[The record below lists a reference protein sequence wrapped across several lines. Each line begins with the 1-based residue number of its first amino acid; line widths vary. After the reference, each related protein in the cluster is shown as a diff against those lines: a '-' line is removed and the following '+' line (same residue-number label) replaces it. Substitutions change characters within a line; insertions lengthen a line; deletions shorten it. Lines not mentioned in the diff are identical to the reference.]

1 MGEPRLGRFGFQ
13 LRLTLVLLVL
23 FLAAADLVN
32 LVLLGRA
39 REALEVSE
47 FERVRSRAREVA
59 RALGTAPAEG
69 AGLARVAR
77 DFDLRRL
84 ALFDPEG
91 KILAAWPDRNPF
103 WPELDGDARA
113 ALAAG
118 RVVSFRGSPRAED
131 GVVALVPVL
140 DSTGVWLRGVAA
152 EQAAPAL
159 GTLESQVRGLRVVQ
173 AVGIVLI
180 GALALVFA
188 RWVSRPYRSLVEA
201 AGDAGLTP
209 VSIDA
214 DGDPDALAQ
223 AFRRVAEKLR
233 EQEAAL
239 GAAGR
244 EGGGLGDLVR
254 FANGAGRGMT
264 TGVVVVDRRGK
275 LAALNPSAEALLG
288 VRGADVAGQP
298 LEAATREVE
307 GLRDLVAACL
317 ERGRSA
323 TREVLEVRRPDGR
336 GAHLG
341 VAVSPASAGPAGE
354 VAGALVLMTDLTEIR
369 RLQEQARTRDN
380 LAAVGQ
386 LAAGIAHE
394 FRNALGTIL
403 GWARMLEKK
412 DDPRVRGPAQ
422 EIVKEV
428 DAVRASLD
436 EFLLYARPQEPAR
449 LPVDLDDL
457 VRRCVASAPE
467 GLGVDA
473 DGEFGTV
480 VGDEALLRR
489 VFGNLLQNAAD
500 AGREAGRPVSVR
512 IVGRRS
518 GSGRH
523 VQIDV
528 EDDGPGIPPE
538 RRRDIFVPFFTTRA
552 KGTGL
557 GLALVQRTLVD
568 LGGSV
573 EVGEGPRG
581 GASFR
586 IRLPLHDAD
595 PPV

>member
-59 RALGTAPAEG
+59 RALGTAPPEG
-69 AGLARVAR
+69 ASLARVAR
-77 DFDLRRL
+77 DYDLRRL
-84 ALFDPEG
+84 ALFDPAG
-91 KILAAWPDRNPF
+91 KLLAAWPERVPF
-103 WPELDGDARA
+103 WPELDGDSRA

-118 RVVSFRGSPRAED
+118 RVVSFRDDGD

-140 DSTGVWLRGVAA
+140 DSGGVWRRGVAA
-152 EQAAPAL
+152 EQDAPAL
-159 GTLESQVRGLRVVQ
+159 VTLEARVRWLRAVQV
-173 AVGIVLI
+173 VGIVVI
-180 GALALVFA
+180 GGLALVFA
-188 RWVSRPYRSLVEA
+188 RWVSRPYRSLVAA
-201 AGDAGLTP
+201 AGDAGLAP
-209 VSIDA
+209 VSIDG

-254 FANGAGRGMT
+254 FATGPGRGMT
-264 TGVVVVDRRGK
+264 TGVVVVDRRGR

-288 VRGADVAGQP
+288 LRGDDVAGQP
-298 LEAATREVE
+298 IEAATREIE
-307 GLRDLVAACL
+307 GLRELVAACL

-323 TREVLEVRRPDGR
+323 TREVLEVRRADGR

-354 VAGALVLMTDLTEIR
+354 AAGALVLMTDLTEIR

-403 GWARMLEKK
+403 GWARMLEKR

-449 LPVDLDDL
+449 VPVDLDDL

-467 GLGVDA
+467 GLGVEA

-480 VGDEALLRR
+480 SGDEALLRR

-500 AGREAGRPVSVR
+500 AGREAGRGVSVR

-528 EDDGPGIPPE
+528 EDDGPGIPPD
-538 RRRDIFVPFFTTRA
+538 RRRDVFVPFFTTRA

-573 EVGEGPRG
+573 EVGDGPRG
-581 GASFR
+581 GACFR
-586 IRLPLHDAD
+586 IRLPLHVGES
-595 PPV
+595 PV

>member
-1 MGEPRLGRFGFQ
+1 MAEPRLGRFGFQ

-39 REALEVSE
+39 RESLEVAE
-47 FERVRSRAREVA
+47 FGRVRSRGREVA
-59 RALGTAPAEG
+59 RALGAHEPEPSSLERT
-69 AGLARVAR
+69 AR

-84 ALFDPEG
+84 ACFDPRGEIVAG
-91 KILAAWPDRNPF
+91 WPDPARF
-103 WPELDGDARA
+103 WPELDADARA

-118 RVVSFRGSPRAED
+118 RVVSLRGSGD
-131 GVVALVPVL
+131 GGDAVLAIVPVL
-140 DSTGVWLRGVAA
+140 DASGVWVRGVAV
-152 EQAAPAL
+152 EQDAPAL
-159 GTLESQVRGLRVVQ
+159 VALEGQVRWLRVIQ
-173 AVGIVLI
+173 AAGIVLI
-180 GALALVFA
+180 GGLALLFA
-188 RWVSRPYRSLVEA
+188 RWVSRPYRSLVAA
-201 AGDAGLTP
+201 AGDAGLAP
-209 VSIDA
+209 VAAAGA
-214 DGDPDALAQ
+214 DDPDALAQ

-233 EQEAAL
+233 EQETAL

-244 EGGGLGDLVR
+244 EGGGLRDLVR
-254 FANGAGRGMT
+254 FATGPGRGMT
-264 TGVVVVDRRGK
+264 TGVAVVDRRGR

-288 VRGADVAGQP
+288 VRAGDASGQP
-298 LEAATREVE
+298 LDAAAKEVE
-307 GLRDLVAACL
+307 GLRELVVACV
-317 ERGRSA
+317 ERGRAA

-341 VAVSPASAGPAGE
+341 VAVSPATAASGE

-403 GWARMLEKK
+403 GWARMLEKR

-436 EFLLYARPQEPAR
+436 DFLLYARPQEPAR
-449 LPVDLDDL
+449 VPVDLDDL
-457 VRRCVASAPE
+457 VRRSVASAPE
-467 GLGVDA
+467 GLAVEA
-473 DGEFGTV
+473 EGEFGVV

-489 VFGNLLQNAAD
+489 AFGNLLQNAAD
-500 AGREAGRPVSVR
+500 AGRDAGRSVSVR
-512 IVGRRS
+512 ITARRS
-518 GSGRH
+518 GTGRH
-523 VQIDV
+523 VQVDV
-528 EDDGPGIPPE
+528 DDDGPGIPPE
-538 RRRDIFVPFFTTRA
+538 RRREVFAPFFTTRA

-557 GLALVQRTLVD
+557 GLALVQRTLAD

-573 EVGEGPRG
+573 EVADGTRG
-581 GASFR
+581 GACFR
-586 IRLPLHDAD
+586 IRLPLHEPD
-595 PPV
+595 PRV